1 VGMSVHK
8 ELEIGSKHSKKELA
22 ELLGEDG
29 LLTVREGVFSCKNS
43 DSYFLFVDLEKDGK
57 EDRFHFNDYF
67 EGEYFHWDSQT
78 TQHINSPK
86 IRSLVNK
93 ELQTYLFVRTTQKI
107 KGQTQPFLYCGRVT
121 YSEHDATTEKPV
133 HIVFQ
138 SIDYDDFTKNEELI
152 DIYLWKPAKAGMT
165 SGATITKKGV
175 VSLKRKKS
183 YTKPTTTER
192 KGLVTSRVGQGYFRN
207 QLIERFDNKCA
218 VTNTSIVSILV
229 ASHIVPWSESTEEER
244 LDVNNGILLSP
255 LYDALFDKHL
265 VSFADNGSIIFSKT
279 ISHEIENLNIDREA
293 KITVNEEM
301 KPFLSRH
308 RNRLKGTG
316 HF

>member
-1 VGMSVHK
+1 MSVHETL
-8 ELEIGSKHSKKELA
+8 ELGSKYSKRELA
-22 ELLGEDG
+22 ALLGEDG

-43 DSYFLFVDLEKDGK
+43 DAYFLFVDLEKEGK

-86 IRSLVNK
+86 IRSLVNG
-93 ELQTYLFVRTTQKI
+93 ELQIYLFVRTTQKI
-107 KGQTQPFLYCGRVT
+107 KGQTQPFLYCGRVIFLD
-121 YSEHDATTEKPV
+121 HDATTEKPV
-133 HIVFQ
+133 HMLFQ
-138 SIDYDDFTKNEELI
+138 NIDYDDFTENEELI
-152 DIYLWKPAKAGMT
+152 DIYLWKPEKAGMT

-175 VSLKRKKS
+175 VSPKRKTS

-207 QLIERFDNKCA
+207 QLIDKFDNKCA
-218 VTNTSIVSILV
+218 VTDTSIVSILV

-265 VSFADNGSIIFSKT
+265 ISFSDKGSII
-279 ISHEIENLNIDREA
+279 ISNKIIHEMDHLNIDTEA
-293 KITVNEEM
+293 KITVEEEM

-308 RNRLKGTG
+308 RSRLQGRG
-316 HF
+316 NV

>member
-1 VGMSVHK
+1 MSVHEK
-8 ELEIGSKHSKKELA
+8 LEIGSKHSKKELA
-22 ELLGEDG
+22 EILGEDG

-43 DSYFLFVDLEKDGK
+43 DSYFLFVDLEKEGK

-86 IRSLVNK
+86 IRSLVNGAL
-93 ELQTYLFVRTTQKI
+93 EIYLFVRTTQKI
-107 KGQTQPFLYCGRVT
+107 KGKTQPFFYCGRVKFI
-121 YSEHDATTEKPV
+121 EHDDTTEKPV
-133 HIVFQ
+133 HIIFQ
-138 SIDYDDFTKNEELI
+138 SIDYDDFTENEELI
-152 DIYLWKPAKAGMT
+152 DIYLWNPEKAGMT

-175 VSLKRKKS
+175 VSPKRKTS
-183 YTKPTTTER
+183 YAKPTTTER

-218 VTNTSIVSILV
+218 VTNTSIVSILI
-229 ASHIVPWSESTEEER
+229 ASHIVPWREATEEER

-265 VSFADNGSIIFSKT
+265 ISFADNGSII
-279 ISHEIENLNIDREA
+279 ISNKIIHEMENLNIDTEA
-293 KITVNEEM
+293 KITVAGEM

-308 RNRLKGTG
+308 RSRLKGAE
-316 HF
+316 HV